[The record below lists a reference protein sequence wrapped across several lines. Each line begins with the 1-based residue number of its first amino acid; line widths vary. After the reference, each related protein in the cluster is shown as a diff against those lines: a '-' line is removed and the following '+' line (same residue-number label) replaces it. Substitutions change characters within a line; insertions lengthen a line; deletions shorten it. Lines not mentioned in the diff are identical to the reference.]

1 MIKNLFK
8 AFKLASNAIKNF
20 KSPQNAF
27 KALKSPKRPTREQ
40 VDAVQAREVA
50 EASRQRLANAI
61 EERTRQVNS
70 LVIGVLPKR
79 GQEQ

>member
-50 EASRQRLANAI
+50 EASCGGADAVGDYRLCAAPTVS
-61 EERTRQVNS
+61 RA
-70 LVIGVLPKR
+70 
-79 GQEQ
+79 

>member
-1 MIKNLFK
+1 MLRYATSKGKAVIKNL
-8 AFKLASNAIKNF
+8 
-20 KSPQNAF
+20 F

-61 EERTRQVNS
+61 EERTGQVNS